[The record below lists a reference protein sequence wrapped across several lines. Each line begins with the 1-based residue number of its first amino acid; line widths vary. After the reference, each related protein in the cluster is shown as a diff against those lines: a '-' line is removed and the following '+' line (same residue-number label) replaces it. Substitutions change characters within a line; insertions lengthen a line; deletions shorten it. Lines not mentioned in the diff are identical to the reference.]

1 MLSLTISNRFDSKS
15 SRFFRIC
22 RESYKNYEKW
32 YTKLVHESGKRRGLG
47 ASHWFDCMGIVEIM
61 EEHRSSAVVFG
72 VMCLEAFIY
81 DYAATNF
88 SGKYTQKYLD
98 SLDFIAKWVVIPKL
112 VTGKDFPR
120 ESQAFEHLGK
130 LANERNKLVHP
141 KSKRQPRNDEEW
153 EKLIET
159 YQKDEM
165 PKKRLNPYETVVEVL
180 TELRKL
186 DEQMKQP
193 KFLWELKELDEQK
206 Q

>member
-15 SRFFRIC
+15 SRFFTIC

-47 ASHWFDCMGIVEIM
+47 ASHWFDWLPIVENM
-61 EEHRSSAVVFG
+61 EKHRSSAVVFG

-88 SGKYTQKYLD
+88 SGKYAQKYLD

-130 LANERNKLVHP
+130 LANERNNLVHP

-159 YQKDEM
+159 YQKDEK
-165 PKKRLNPYETVVEVL
+165 PKKKLNPYETVVEVL